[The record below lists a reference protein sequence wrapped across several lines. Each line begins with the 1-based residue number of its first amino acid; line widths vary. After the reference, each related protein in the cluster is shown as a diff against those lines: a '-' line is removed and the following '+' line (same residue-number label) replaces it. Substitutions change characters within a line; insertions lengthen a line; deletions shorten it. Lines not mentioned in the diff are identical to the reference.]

1 MADKEAIPPPPE
13 PHNTAPVLETENKED
28 DETTKEPAVVTAT
41 EVEGSSDEAAGDK
54 LASPADLE
62 VPSEPPLEV
71 RQWFGRSVY
80 WQVYV
85 PAGTFAV
92 FYRFSLVT
100 Y

>member
-28 DETTKEPAVVTAT
+28 DETTKEPAVVTVT
-41 EVEGSSDEAAGDK
+41 EVEGGSSDEAAGDK

-85 PAGTFAV
+85 R
-92 FYRFSLVT
+92 RF
-100 Y
+100 

>member
-41 EVEGSSDEAAGDK
+41 EVEDGSSDEAAGDK

-85 PAGTFAV
+85 R
-92 FYRFSLVT
+92 RF
-100 Y
+100 